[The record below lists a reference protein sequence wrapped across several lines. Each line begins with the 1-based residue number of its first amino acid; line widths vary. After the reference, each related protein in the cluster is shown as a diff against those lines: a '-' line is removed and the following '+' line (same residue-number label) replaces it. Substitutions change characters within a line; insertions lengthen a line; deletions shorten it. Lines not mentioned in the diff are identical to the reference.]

1 MTIAPGLYEIHY
13 AFFVRSEPEVS
24 CTVNGEFVVSG
35 DSTSSNKTYGRHS
48 AGNCIGYTVME
59 VLSLP
64 ARARVSLS
72 YSGEEEVSGF
82 LFLKKL

>member
-13 AFFVRSEPEVS
+13 AFFVRAEPEVT
-24 CTVNGEFVVSG
+24 CLVNGELVLSG
-35 DSTSSNKTYGRHS
+35 DSTSSKKPYGLHS

-64 ARARVSLS
+64 ARARVSLN
-72 YSGEEEVSGF
+72 YQGEEEVCGF